1 MDVSL
6 AAALRAEVAVAR
18 LRLRLDLSAEEA
30 VSCVNHLKKKEEK
43 GGEKVKRKFLQG

>member
-1 MDVSL
+1 MDVLL
-6 AAALRAEVAVAR
+6 AAELRAEVAVAR

-30 VSCVNHLKKKEEK
+30 VSCNHLKKKEEK